1 MNSKIV
7 IAFIAG
13 AVIASGIVYIAVK
26 EDSLPRVAAVPSD
39 VPVPAGPKTAPRD
52 LPAAETPAIAPPP
65 PAPVVLKPTHREK
78 PSPMPPPFRPDI
90 GHDVRHDIGHDVR
103 HDIGHDVRP
112 DIRQDIRHERP
123 LIVAGNQAPPSRP
136 APPPIEAQIPNE
148 PAPPPPAPVPAAPEA
163 QAPAAVVPSAP
174 APPAAGVPP
183 TVTIAAG
190 TILPVR
196 IGETIS
202 AAQFK
207 TGDSFLATLDRPLV
221 VDGWV
226 IAEKGSRLEGRVVDV
241 ASGRLRVELVRL
253 STSDGQH
260 VPIRT
265 DPFKKDAG
273 GSTVADAAFTRG
285 RSAEIPVESRISFR
299 VAGPVTITERVN

>member
-13 AVIASGIVYIAVK
+13 AVIASGIVYMAVR
-26 EDSLPRVAAVPSD
+26 EDAQPQAAAVPTE
-39 VPVPAGPKTAPRD
+39 VPAPNVVPKTP
-52 LPAAETPAIAPPP
+52 PAALPVTQTLPTVPAPP
-65 PAPVVLKPTHREK
+65 ARVVLKPTHREK
-78 PSPMPPPFRPDI
+78 PSPMPPPIHRDAV
-90 GHDVRHDIGHDVR
+90 HR
-103 HDIGHDVRP
+103 
-112 DIRQDIRHERP
+112 ERP
-123 LIVAGNQAPPSRP
+123 LIVARNQEPPPRP

-148 PAPPPPAPVPAAPEA
+148 PAQPPPAPVPAAPKA
-163 QAPAAVVPSAP
+163 QAPPVAAVAPAPAPAP
-174 APPAAGVPP
+174 APPTVRVPP

-190 TILPVR
+190 TMLPVR

-202 AAQFK
+202 VSQYKA
-207 TGDSFLATLDRPLV
+207 GDSFLATLDLPLV

-226 IAEKGSRLEGRVVDV
+226 IAEKGSRLEGRVVEV
-241 ASGRLRVELVRL
+241 ASGRVRVELVRL

-273 GSTVADAAFTRG
+273 QPAG
-285 RSAEIPVESRISFR
+285 IPVESRISFR
-299 VAGPVTITERVN
+299 VAGPVTITERIN

>member
-13 AVIASGIVYIAVK
+13 AVIASGIVYVAVR
-26 EDSLPRVAAVPSD
+26 EDAQPQAAAVPAE
-39 VPVPAGPKTAPRD
+39 VPVPAAPKTP
-52 LPAAETPAIAPPP
+52 PAALPVTQTLPTVPAP

-78 PSPMPPPFRPDI
+78 PSPMPPPIRR
-90 GHDVRHDIGHDVR
+90 DVQRDVVGR
-103 HDIGHDVRP
+103 DAVRR
-112 DIRQDIRHERP
+112 DARQERP
-123 LIVAGNQAPPSRP
+123 VTVARIQEPPPRP

-148 PAPPPPAPVPAAPEA
+148 PAPPPPAPVPAAPKA
-163 QAPAAVVPSAP
+163 QAPVAAVPPAP
-174 APPAAGVPP
+174 APPPAGVPP

-190 TILPVR
+190 TMLPVR

-202 AAQFK
+202 ASQYK
-207 TGDSFLATLDRPLV
+207 PGDSFLATLDRPLV

-226 IAEKGSRLEGRVVDV
+226 IAEKGSRLEGRVVEV

-273 GSTVADAAFTRG
+273 QPAG
-285 RSAEIPVESRISFR
+285 IPVESRINFR
-299 VAGPVTITERVN
+299 VAGPVTITERIN